1 MWMPLWGPPFRPI
14 RSHPAVRRA
23 GGALAV
29 ALSMLFVLGPLAALA
44 QSVPQPSLSGSIEGT
59 AVAGG
64 HLTFRIT
71 ASEAGGWQQLRRLQ
85 VILLLH
91 SVILDKVEYDQVAGT
106 VTTAWGLPVAAGSAE
121 EVAGPFFRV
130 SARNVT
136 TISGGDMLTIT
147 IQAQMVQ
154 AAPPG
159 SQFNLGVIDANSQ
172 VVRLTRAVQ
181 IPAAKTGFSWG
192 AVLAAVIA
200 ALFAGSFLGGLFVNR
215 RRPPPRPSVYG
226 SVRRGLEQKA
236 PA

>member
-1 MWMPLWGPPFRPI
+1 MGMTLSGPPFRPM
-14 RSHPAVRRA
+14 RSRPATSRA
-23 GGALAV
+23 GVLLAAAV
-29 ALSMLFVLGPLAALA
+29 SVLFLFGPGLALA
-44 QSVPQPSLSGSIEGT
+44 QSVAQPSLSGSIEGT

-91 SVILDKVEYDQVAGT
+91 SVILDKVEYDQEADS
-106 VTTAWGLPVAAGSAE
+106 VTAAFGLPVAAGSTE

-130 SARNVT
+130 SGRNVT
-136 TISGGDMLTIT
+136 TVSGGDTLTIT

-159 SQFNLGVIDANSQ
+159 SQFNLGVIDDKSQ

-181 IPAAKTGFSWG
+181 VPADKTGFSWG
-192 AVLAAVIA
+192 AVLAAIIA

-236 PA
+236 RA

>member
-1 MWMPLWGPPFRPI
+1 MWKPRSGPPLRPM
-14 RSHPAVRRA
+14 SSGPTALRA
-23 GGALAV
+23 GGLLAV
-29 ALSMLFVLGPLAALA
+29 ALSMAFLWAPEAARA
-44 QSVPQPSLSGSIEGT
+44 QSLPQPSLTGSIQGS

-91 SVILDKVEYDQVAGT
+91 SVILDKVEYDQEAGS

-121 EVAGPFFRV
+121 QVAGPFFRV

-136 TISGGDMLTIT
+136 TTSGGDSLTIT

-154 AAPPG
+154 AAPQG
-159 SQFNLGVIDANSQ
+159 SQFNLGAIDDKSQ

-181 IPAAKTGFSWG
+181 VPAEKTGFSWG

-236 PA
+236 RA